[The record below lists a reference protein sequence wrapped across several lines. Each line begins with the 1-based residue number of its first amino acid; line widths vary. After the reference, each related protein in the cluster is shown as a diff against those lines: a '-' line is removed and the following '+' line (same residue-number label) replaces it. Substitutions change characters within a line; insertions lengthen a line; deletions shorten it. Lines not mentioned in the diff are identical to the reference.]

1 METLRIAVTG
11 GAGFVGSHAAKRL
24 IQKGHEVLIIDNLS
38 SGSIQN
44 LKDLGIEQD
53 CMIGDLRD
61 YNFAKEALK
70 GADIVYHF
78 AAEVGSVEYLHGSI
92 AKELAALQANVT
104 IDANVLRSC
113 VENGINRI
121 LYASS
126 VSVYPYSRQL
136 ADDAVFKEED
146 FSFHADPEGGY
157 GWAKYI
163 AERQLF
169 GMKDMHAGIARIFHA
184 YGENIYLAPDRSQ
197 VIASL
202 IRKAVMYPKEDFV
215 VWGDGKQKRC
225 FVFIDDTIEAIELIR
240 QYADKNGT
248 CAFNVGSEEE
258 VTIGRLAEMIVGIS
272 QKGIRVSYDT
282 SKPKGARSRKP
293 DLSLVSRVLGWK
305 PKTSLKDGLKRTFL
319 WAERRLQYG
328 AVKAN

>member
-11 GAGFVGSHAAKRL
+11 GAGFIGSHAAKRL

-44 LKDLGIEQD
+44 LNDLGIEQD

-136 ADDAVFKEED
+136 EDDAVFREED
-146 FSFHADPEGGY
+146 FSLHADPEGGY

-240 QYADKNGT
+240 EYADNNGT
-248 CAFNVGSEEE
+248 CAFNVGSSEE
-258 VTIGRLAEMIVGIS
+258 VTVGELADMIIKIS
-272 QKGIRVSYDT
+272 GKRIEKKFDW
-282 SKPKGARSRKP
+282 SKPVGVRSRKP
-293 DLSLVSRVLGWK
+293 ELSRVSTLLRWK
-305 PKTSLKDGLKRTFL
+305 PKTDLYNGLLRTYSWAGKRL
-319 WAERRLQYG
+319 LR
-328 AVKAN
+328 N